1 MITEYLFLTP
11 SGDIMCDP
19 QEIRRYVEE
28 HYNDRRLCPHCGCYL
43 IRTAETHRLLFRVY
57 RCVNSICSA
66 SSKAFRLRPFWP
78 RRAA

>member
-1 MITEYLFLTP
+1 
-11 SGDIMCDP
+11 
-19 QEIRRYVEE
+19 
-28 HYNDRRLCPHCGCYL
+28 
-43 IRTAETHRLLFRVY
+43 VY